1 MGFENFEPNEE
12 KGEENI
18 EEKMNT
24 LESPEEISV
33 ETEGDAPESEEKT
46 GEELLEELWPS
57 PEEKTEEKTSPSWGK
72 AAIAAAALAGTFA
85 AGTEA
90 YAGGRDMFDELD
102 NATEH
107 VQKSS
112 PEKKTTHHK
121 AQEAFETIDEGESMA
136 EKAIDHIRDTL
147 LPNESNES
155 ERAKLQTI
163 VDMTPNK
170 VWSKVFVDKGM
181 VQFGGLYSDP
191 TSGKDTPFIFQ
202 YKLSGH

>member
-46 GEELLEELWPS
+46 
-57 PEEKTEEKTSPSWGK
+57 SPSWGK

-90 YAGGRDMFDELD
+90 YAGNKNMFDELD

-147 LPNESNES
+147 LPNETDPS